1 MQNAASV
8 PKNSLVCAQIYE
20 QFTNDGEWK
29 VVNGEFERQHD
40 ARCVVNRPSACR
52 LAS

>member
-20 QFTNDGEWK
+20 RFTNDGEWK
-29 VVNGEFERQHD
+29 VVNGECRH
-40 ARCVVNRPSACR
+40 RLSGSMLPS
-52 LAS
+52 S